1 MHCTVSRSRLCRQTQ
16 GQVGVAVYHHNMS
29 SADADADA
37 VVAVAQASE
46 WDVPCEECGRSYPH
60 KHVRAVYESN
70 LNTGYGDEDASD

>member
-29 SADADADA
+29 SAAAA
-37 VVAVAQASE
+37 VTVAQASE